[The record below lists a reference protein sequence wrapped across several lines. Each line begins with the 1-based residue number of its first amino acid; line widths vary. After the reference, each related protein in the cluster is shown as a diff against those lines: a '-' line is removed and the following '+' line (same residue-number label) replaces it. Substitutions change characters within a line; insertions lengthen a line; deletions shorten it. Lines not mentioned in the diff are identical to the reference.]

1 MIKSMTGYGRFVSS
15 DDLCDVKIEMRS
27 VNSKYMDVN
36 VRFPRFI
43 SYLEVE
49 IRNIVKKAL
58 KRCKV
63 DVFIEVKPKKALTV
77 PKLNTKL
84 LETYMSVMNELKELS
99 GVEDGVKL
107 DNLLQFKDLVEFE
120 SDDSFA
126 DKIKDTVLD
135 AVRACSVSIDEMR
148 GKEGQALIE
157 DISER
162 LEVIAKSR
170 DLISDQSGDVF
181 TRWNEKF
188 KKRLTDM
195 KLPVD
200 DERIIQEAS
209 IYAEKAD
216 ITEEIVRIKSHLE
229 QIKFISE
236 NEYPCGKKLDFMSQE
251 LHREF
256 NTIGSKSGS
265 VGILN
270 EVVNAK
276 SEIDKIREQIQN
288 IV

>member
-1 MIKSMTGYGRFVSS
+1 MIKSMTGFGRAVTS
-15 DDLCDVKIEMRS
+15 DDLCDVKIEMKS
-27 VNSKYMDVN
+27 VNSKHMDVN
-36 VRFPRFI
+36 VRLPRFI
-43 SYLEVE
+43 SYLEVG
-49 IRNIVKKAL
+49 IRNIIKNGL

-63 DVFIEVKPKKALTV
+63 DVFIEIKPKKALTV
-77 PKLNTKL
+77 PKLNKEL
-84 LETYMSVMNELKELS
+84 LDTYVSVMNELKSLS
-99 GVEDGVKL
+99 GVEEGIKL

-126 DKIKDTVLD
+126 DEIKETVLN
-135 AVRACSVSIDEMR
+135 AVKECVASMDEMR
-148 GKEGQALIE
+148 EKEGVSLMD
-157 DISER
+157 DISSRLDIIAACEENINGQAGGVFDKWQEKFRKR
-162 LEVIAKSR
+162 LE
-170 DLISDQSGDVF
+170 
-181 TRWNEKF
+181 
-188 KKRLTDM
+188 DM
-195 KLPVD
+195 KLPVE

-209 IYAEKAD
+209 IFAEKAD
-216 ITEEIVRIKSHLE
+216 ITEEVVRIKSHLE
-229 QIKFISE
+229 QIKTIAE

-265 VGILN
+265 VEILN